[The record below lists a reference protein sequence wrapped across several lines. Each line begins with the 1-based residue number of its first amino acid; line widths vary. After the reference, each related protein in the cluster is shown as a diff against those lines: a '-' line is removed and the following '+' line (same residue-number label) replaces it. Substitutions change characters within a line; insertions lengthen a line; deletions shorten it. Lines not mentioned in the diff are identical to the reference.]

1 MKKKLFYAT
10 LLVASLAFSCPV
22 AVHAEDSKE
31 LEIIVEPEVPSDFE
45 VVHNGTGSGKIGITG
60 EQKAEY
66 DLQIRIVS
74 TGLLSQSTFAY
85 SADGGVTWSEEVL
98 VPLSGYYTLGNSGLT
113 INFYLPATEN
123 ALFLQN
129 DLYECYIP
137 DPLTR
142 IVIQQEGNSDAEV
155 LVISNHP
162 EKRAFDVLEQLGSR
176 IQVKILKSGGFGTA
190 VWQVS
195 KDNGVTWSAQSYAEE
210 KLLITT
216 DTDESLTL
224 QFTTESS
231 SGVFFEK
238 DDMYTIYAER
248 VADNSA
254 GTAIMI
260 IVALGGIFSVVL
272 YFGNKKLKAA
282 IPTELDYEIRK

>member
-1 MKKKLFYAT
+1 MKKKWTCLVILAAYLVLT
-10 LLVASLAFSCPV
+10 LPMVVWAM
-22 AVHAEDSKE
+22 EDQ
-31 LEIIVEPEVPSDFE
+31 EPEVQSDFE
-45 VVHNGTGSGKIGITG
+45 VIHTGTGSGKIGITG

-66 DLQIRIVS
+66 DLQIKIAS
-74 TGLLSQSTFAY
+74 TGVLSQSTFVY
-85 SADGGVTWSEEVL
+85 SIDGGTTWSEEIL
-98 VPLSGYYTLGNSGLT
+98 VPLSGYYILGNSGLT

-123 ALFLQN
+123 ALFHQS

-137 DPLTR
+137 DPLTS
-142 IVIQQEGNSDAEV
+142 IVIKQEGNSDAEI

-162 EKRAFDVLEQLGSR
+162 EKRAFDVLEQLGSK

-195 KDNGVTWSAQSYAEE
+195 KDNGVTWSEQAYAEE
-210 KLLITT
+210 KLRIVIKME
-216 DTDESLTL
+216 ESLTL
-224 QFTTESS
+224 QFITDSS

-238 DDMYTIYAER
+238 DDRYTIYAER
-248 VADNSA
+248 EADNSA

-260 IVALGGIFSVVL
+260 IVALFVFFGIVL

>member
-31 LEIIVEPEVPSDFE
+31 LETIDEPEVPSDFD
-45 VVHNGTGSGKIGITG
+45 VIHNGTGSGKIGITG

-66 DLQIRIVS
+66 DLQIKIMS
-74 TGLLSQSTFAY
+74 TGLLAQSTFAY
-85 SADGGVTWSEEVL
+85 SADGGVTWSEEIL
-98 VPLSGYYTLGNSGLT
+98 IPLSGYYALGNSGLT
-113 INFYLPATEN
+113 INFYLPETEE
-123 ALFLQN
+123 ACFLKN
-129 DLYECYIP
+129 DIYTCDIP
-137 DPLTR
+137 DPFTR
-142 IVIQQEGNSDAEV
+142 LVIHHIGGSEAEV

-162 EKRAFDVLEQLGSR
+162 EKRAFDVLEQLGSK

-195 KDNGVTWSAQSYAEE
+195 KDNGVTWSAQAYAEE

-216 DTDESLTL
+216 GTDESLTL

-231 SGVFFEK
+231 RGVFFEK

>member
-31 LEIIVEPEVPSDFE
+31 LETIDEPEVPSDFE
-45 VVHNGTGSGKIGITG
+45 VIHNGTGFGKIGITG

-66 DLQIRIVS
+66 DLQIKIVS
-74 TGLLSQSTFAY
+74 TGLLSQSTFAC
-85 SADGGVTWSEEVL
+85 STDGGVTWSEEIL
-98 VPLSGYYTLGNSGLT
+98 VPLSGYYILGNSGLI

-137 DPLTR
+137 DPLTS
-142 IVIQQEGNSDAEV
+142 IVIQQDGNSDAEV
-155 LVISNHP
+155 HVISNHP
-162 EKRAFDVLEQLGSR
+162 EKRAFDVLEQLGSK
-176 IQVKILKSGGFGTA
+176 IQVKILKTGGFGTA

-195 KDNGVTWSAQSYAEE
+195 KDNGVTWSAQAYAEE

-216 DTDESLTL
+216 GTDESLTL
-224 QFTTESS
+224 QFTTES

-248 VADNSA
+248 VSDNSA

-260 IVALGGIFSVVL
+260 IVALAGIFGVVL

>member
-10 LLVASLAFSCPV
+10 LLVASLAFGCPV
-22 AVHAEDSKE
+22 AVYAEDFEE
-31 LEIIVEPEVPSDFE
+31 LETIAEPEVPSDFE
-45 VVHNGTGSGKIGITG
+45 VFHNGTGSGKIGITG

-66 DLQIRIVS
+66 DLQIKIMS
-74 TGLLSQSTFAY
+74 TGLLEQSTFAY
-85 SADGGVTWSEEVL
+85 STDGGVTWSEEIL
-98 VPLSGYYTLGNSGLT
+98 VPLSGYYILGNSGLT

-129 DLYECYIP
+129 ALYECYIP
-137 DPLTR
+137 DPLTS

-162 EKRAFDVLEQLGSR
+162 EKRAFDVLEQLGSK
-176 IQVKILKSGGFGTA
+176 IQVKILKSGGFGMA

-195 KDNGVTWSAQSYAEE
+195 KDNGVTWSAQAYAEE

-216 DTDESLTL
+216 GTDESLTL

-254 GTAIMI
+254 GTAIVI
-260 IVALGGIFSVVL
+260 IVALAGIFSVVL

>member
-1 MKKKLFYAT
+1 MKKKWICLAI
-10 LLVASLAFSCPV
+10 LVTFLVLNLPMLVWAM
-22 AVHAEDSKE
+22 EGQ
-31 LEIIVEPEVPSDFE
+31 EPEVMSDFE
-45 VVHNGTGSGKIGITG
+45 VLHNGTGFGKIGITG

-66 DLQIRIVS
+66 DLQIEIAS
-74 TGLLSQSTFAY
+74 TGVLSQSTFVY
-85 SADGGVTWSEEVL
+85 SIDGGTTWSEEIL
-98 VPLSGYYTLGNSGLT
+98 VPLSGYYILGNSGLT
-113 INFYLPATEN
+113 INFYLPVIEN
-123 ALFLQN
+123 ALFHKS

-137 DPLTR
+137 APLTS
-142 IVIQQEGNSDAEV
+142 IVIKQEGNSDAEI

-162 EKRAFDVLEQLGSR
+162 EKRAFDVLEQLGSK

-195 KDNGVTWSAQSYAEE
+195 KDNGVTWSEQAYAEE
-210 KLLITT
+210 KLLIITKME
-216 DTDESLTL
+216 ESLTL

-248 VADNSA
+248 AADNSA

-260 IVALGGIFSVVL
+260 IVALFVFFGIVL

>member
-10 LLVASLAFSCPV
+10 LLIASLAFSCPV

-31 LEIIVEPEVPSDFE
+31 VETSAEPEVPSDFD
-45 VVHNGTGSGKIGITG
+45 VIYNGTGSGKIGITG

-66 DLQIRIVS
+66 DLQIKITS
-74 TGLLSQSTFAY
+74 TGLLSQSTFVY
-85 SADGGVTWSEEVL
+85 STDGGVTWSVEIL
-98 VPLSGYYTLGNSGLT
+98 VPLSGYYILGNSGLT
-113 INFYLPATEN
+113 INFYLPAIEN

-129 DLYECYIP
+129 DLYKCYIP
-137 DPLTR
+137 DPLTS

-155 LVISNHP
+155 LVISNHQ
-162 EKRAFDVLEQLGSR
+162 EKRAFDLLEQLGSK

-195 KDNGVTWSAQSYAEE
+195 KDNGVTWSAQAYAEE

-238 DDMYTIYAER
+238 DDRYTIYAER
-248 VADNSA
+248 MADNSA

-260 IVALGGIFSVVL
+260 IVALAGIFGVVL

>member
-1 MKKKLFYAT
+1 MKKKLFYAM

-66 DLQIRIVS
+66 DLQIKIMS
-74 TGLLSQSTFAY
+74 TGLLSRSTFAY
-85 SADGGVTWSEEVL
+85 STDGGVTWSEEIL
-98 VPLSGYYTLGNSGLT
+98 VPLSGYYILGNSGLT

-123 ALFLQN
+123 TLFLQN

-137 DPLTR
+137 NPLTS
-142 IVIQQEGNSDAEV
+142 IVIQQDGNSDAEV
-155 LVISNHP
+155 HVISNHL
-162 EKRAFDVLEQLGSR
+162 EKRAFDVLEQLGSK

-195 KDNGVTWSAQSYAEE
+195 KDNGVTWSAQAYAEE

-216 DTDESLTL
+216 GTDESLTL

-231 SGVFFEK
+231 NGVFFEK

-260 IVALGGIFSVVL
+260 IVALAGIFGVVL